1 MFLHFSTLVYVEMGQ
16 GSTATAAVA
25 FTFSGTSTVR
35 TWEIKATQIPC
46 GASYRPPDGC
56 LQYHTTLSGRFQTFN
71 FLETTA
77 ASQVHLAAQKY
88 FFINLTFM
96 VFFFDIHYRQ
106 KSDVIV
112 LFHSSHS

>member
-1 MFLHFSTLVYVEMGQ
+1 MFLYFSTLVYVEMGR
-16 GSTATAAVA
+16 GATDTATLA
-25 FTFSGTSTVR
+25 FTFSTTSTIR

-71 FLETTA
+71 FAETTA

-88 FFINLTFM
+88 FFLNLTY
-96 VFFFDIHYRQ
+96 HT
-106 KSDVIV
+106 S
-112 LFHSSHS
+112 